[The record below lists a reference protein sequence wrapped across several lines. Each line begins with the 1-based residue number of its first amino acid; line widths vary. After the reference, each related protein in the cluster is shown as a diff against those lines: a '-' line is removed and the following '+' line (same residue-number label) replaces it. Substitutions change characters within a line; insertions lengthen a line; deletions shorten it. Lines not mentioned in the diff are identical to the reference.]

1 MPETWAISG
10 VDLHV
15 ELGRTRVRESLER
28 ALREAMQSGQLVPGT
43 LLPPSRALASDLGL
57 ARNTIAEVYAQL
69 VAEGWLTARQGSGTR
84 VAERTVT
91 LSTAPSSQAA
101 APRVIRYD
109 LRPGSP
115 DVANF
120 PRREWLT
127 AARTALTDVT
137 PDALAYGDP
146 RGRLELRAALAE
158 YLARARGVRV
168 SPDSVVVCSGFSQAL
183 WLLGRVMRG
192 EGRRRIG
199 VESYGHR
206 HHREVLADAG
216 LEVVGMGVDDH
227 GAQLDHLAGL
237 DAVLLTPAHQFPLG
251 VALDPGR
258 RTSLVQWASSSGA
271 LLIEDDY
278 DGEFRYDRRAVGAMQ
293 ALSPDQVVYAGTAS
307 KTLAPGLRLAWLVV
321 PSNLVTEIVET
332 RRLVDLHT
340 AVVDQL
346 TMAEFIRSGRYDR
359 HVRRS
364 RLAYKRRRDKL
375 VSSLAQHAPYATIL
389 GLAAGLHVV
398 VGLPSGASE
407 VDVVARGEARGL
419 ALEGLSNYALEADG
433 RGPALVIG
441 FATPPAHLYTSAL
454 ARLCATLSE
463 SLR

>member
-1 MPETWAISG
+1 
-10 VDLHV
+10 
-15 ELGRTRVRESLER
+15 
-28 ALREAMQSGQLVPGT
+28 
-43 LLPPSRALASDLGL
+43 
-57 ARNTIAEVYAQL
+57 
-69 VAEGWLTARQGSGTR
+69 
-84 VAERTVT
+84 
-91 LSTAPSSQAA
+91 
-101 APRVIRYD
+101 
-109 LRPGSP
+109 
-115 DVANF
+115 
-120 PRREWLT
+120 
-127 AARTALTDVT
+127 
-137 PDALAYGDP
+137 
-146 RGRLELRAALAE
+146 
-158 YLARARGVRV
+158 
-168 SPDSVVVCSGFSQAL
+168 
-183 WLLGRVMRG
+183 
-192 EGRRRIG
+192 
-199 VESYGHR
+199 
-206 HHREVLADAG
+206 
-216 LEVVGMGVDDH
+216 MGVK
-227 GAQLDHLAGL
+227 L
-237 DAVLLTPAHQFPLG
+237 
-251 VALDPGR
+251 
-258 RTSLVQWASSSGA
+258 GA

-364 RLAYKRRRDKL
+364 RLAYKRRRDRL
-375 VSSLAQHAPYATIL
+375 VSSLAQHAPNATVL

-433 RGPALVIG
+433 RGPTLVIG

-463 SLR
+463 SPR